1 MLLQGPLS
9 EGFFFG
15 LKMKQPPIKYAISKT
30 KKRLIIALIVAF
42 VAGLSFLDHRFGRSS
57 RPRLQAITSANAD
70 VRKYHLKTF
79 KVANIV
85 DGDTIDIAIP
95 DGKYDN
101 TRIRLLGVDA
111 PETKS
116 PRQDEMYYGKQA
128 SKYVADIALGKN
140 VTVIIDTVSDARD
153 KYNRLLAYVKFQDGT
168 TLNDALIANG
178 FGYADLRFRHSR
190 LAEYTALQ
198 LQTVK
203 RKVGLWK
210 DVKTD
215 QLPGWLNR
223 EAPGILSLRNTHPA
237 E

>member
-1 MLLQGPLS
+1 MS
-9 EGFFFG
+9 RNR
-15 LKMKQPPIKYAISKT
+15 KRVIVAIV
-30 KKRLIIALIVAF
+30 IAF
-42 VAGLSFLDHRFGRSS
+42 VAGLSVVDHRFGKSS
-57 RPRLQAITSANAD
+57 RPRLQARTSANAD

-79 KVANIV
+79 KVAAIV
-85 DGDTIDIAIP
+85 DGDTIDIAIG

-101 TRIRLLGVDA
+101 TRIRLLGVDT

-116 PRQDEMYYGKQA
+116 PKVDEMYFGKEA
-128 SKYVADIALGKN
+128 TAYTEKIALGKN
-140 VTVIIDTVSDARD
+140 VTVIIDTVSAARD
-153 KYNRLLAYVKFQDGT
+153 KYNRLLAYVEFEDGK
-168 TLNDALIANG
+168 TLNETLIANG
-178 FGYADLRFRHSR
+178 FGYADLRFQHSR

-210 DVKTD
+210 NVKTD

-223 EAPGILSLRNTHPA
+223 EAPAILNLRDSKQP

>member
-1 MLLQGPLS
+1 M
-9 EGFFFG
+9 
-15 LKMKQPPIKYAISKT
+15 SKT
-30 KKRLIIALIVAF
+30 KKRLMILTLVLF
-42 VAGLSFLDHRFGRSS
+42 VAGLSFVDHRFGKAS

-85 DGDTIDIAIP
+85 DGDTIDIAIG

-101 TRIRLLGVDA
+101 TRIRLLGVDT

-116 PRQDEMYYGKQA
+116 PKVDEMYYGKQA
-128 SKYVADIALGKN
+128 AKYAADIALGKN

-153 KYNRLLAYVKFQDGT
+153 KYNRLLAYLKLENGEVINR
-168 TLNDALIANG
+168 LLIENG
-178 FGYADLRFRHSR
+178 FGYADLRFQHSR
-190 LAEYTALQ
+190 LPEYAALQ

-210 DVKTD
+210 NVKTD

-223 EAPGILSLRNTHPA
+223 EAPDILTLRDAAP
-237 E
+237 